1 MSHEIKCPNC
11 GKVFAIDESSYAEI
25 QNQVRSSEFSREL
38 EARLHAMKEA
48 SAKDAEIAH
57 QKTVRE
63 YENKLNDKDG
73 EMASLKNKLENKIKE
88 LEAKLLGADTDK
100 KLAVE
105 LATKDMEKK
114 LSDSQLEL
122 KTMTIENQNAVAVM
136 EDKYKY
142 KISQLTTERDFYKDL
157 KQQLSTKMVGE
168 TLEQHCEMEF
178 NKIRATGFK
187 NAYFGKDNDA
197 KSGSKG
203 DFIYRETDENGNEI
217 ISIMFE
223 MKNENETTAT
233 KHKNEHFFKELDKDR
248 REKKC
253 EYAVLV
259 SMLEQDNEFYNAG
272 IVDVSYQSGF
282 EKMYVVRPQC
292 FIPIITILRNA
303 ALNTIEAK
311 AELAQ
316 IKNQNIDITNFE
328 DKLNDFKA
336 KFAVNSDRATTNF
349 KKAIEDIDKS
359 IKNLEDTKEALL
371 KTIKNFDVANGKLED
386 LTVKRLTR
394 GNKTMTEKFA
404 ELEASK

>member
-11 GKVFAIDESSYAEI
+11 GKMFAIDESSYAEI
-25 QNQVRSSEFSREL
+25 QNQVRNNEFNHEL
-38 EARLHAMKEA
+38 ELRLHAIKEA
-48 SAKDAEIAH
+48 DTKDAEISR
-57 QKTVRE
+57 QKTVNE
-63 YENKLNDKDG
+63 YESKLSAKDK
-73 EMASLKNKLENKIKE
+73 EMASLKSELENKIKD
-88 LEAKLLGADTDK
+88 LEGKLSGADTDK

-122 KTMTIENQNAVAVM
+122 KTMTIENQNALATV
-136 EDKYKY
+136 EDKYRY
-142 KISQLTTERDFYKDL
+142 KINQLTTERDFYKDL

-203 DFIYRETDENGNEI
+203 DFIYRETDDDGNEI

-259 SMLEQDNEFYNAG
+259 SMLEQDSDFYNAG

-336 KFAVNSDRATTNF
+336 KFAVNSDRATANF
-349 KKAIEDIDKS
+349 KKAIDDIDKS

-404 ELEASK
+404 ELEAGK

>member
-11 GKVFAIDESSYAEI
+11 GKMFAIDESSYAEI
-25 QNQVRSSEFSREL
+25 QNQVRNNEFNHEL
-38 EARLHAMKEA
+38 ELRLHAIKEA
-48 SAKDAEIAH
+48 DTKDAEISR
-57 QKTVRE
+57 QKTVNE
-63 YENKLNDKDG
+63 YESKLSAKDK
-73 EMASLKNKLENKIKE
+73 EMASLKSELENKIKD
-88 LEAKLLGADTDK
+88 LEGKLSGADTDK

-122 KTMTIENQNAVAVM
+122 KTMTIENQNALATV
-136 EDKYKY
+136 EDKYRY
-142 KISQLTTERDFYKDL
+142 KINQLTTERDFYKDL

-203 DFIYRETDENGNEI
+203 DFIYRETDDDGNEI

-248 REKKC
+248 IEKKC

-259 SMLEQDNEFYNAG
+259 SMLEQDSDFYNAG

-282 EKMYVVRPQC
+282 DKMYVVRPQC

-328 DKLNDFKA
+328 DKLNDFKV
-336 KFAVNSDRATTNF
+336 KFAVNSDRATANF
-349 KKAIEDIDKS
+349 KKAIDDIDKS

-404 ELEASK
+404 ELEAGR